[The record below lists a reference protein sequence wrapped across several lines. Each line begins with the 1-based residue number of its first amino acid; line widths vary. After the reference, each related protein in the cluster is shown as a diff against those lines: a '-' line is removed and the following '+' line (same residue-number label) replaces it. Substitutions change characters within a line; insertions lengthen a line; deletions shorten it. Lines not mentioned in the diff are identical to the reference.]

1 MAKALAMRF
10 AAWLRKNAE
19 HYLLIAA
26 QQRVAERRGFAAP
39 TPPATPKDR
48 FFLVVFVP
56 VYRRL
61 PWGLRQA
68 VLQRMPGSHRRT
80 WEPRERNPLGPAV

>member
-1 MAKALAMRF
+1 MGF

-19 HYLLIAA
+19 RYLLIAA
-26 QQRVAERRGFAAP
+26 QQRVAQRRGFAAP

-80 WEPRERNPLGPAV
+80 WEPRERTPLGPAV